1 MSLFRKIF
9 TILAITLC
17 IPGFLLAQFLSE
29 PMSVEALRPF
39 WAINGFGA
47 SSFSLQNNTLLS
59 GDISSTQSN
68 PAFLLNTQRP
78 KASLSANNI
87 NNNYSSSLN
96 GAGSGVDS
104 ESKSF
109 HTDYFGFAYPV
120 PVYQGAMVLAISYEP
135 SAYYY
140 SSLKSKGTTTFT
152 LGDVTEEMDIEES
165 GAMNTLRFAG
175 AIEFMPNFNVG
186 LSMNFHSG
194 NRSYESI
201 KTENAETIDTGTDD
215 YPDISYL
222 EIIKPEYNGFNMD
235 LGMTYQSD
243 IFKFGIRLTT
253 PLKLHIHELSQFT
266 EQYVY
271 DEAWST
277 GESWDNTTDYNIEY
291 TSRYPWEV
299 APSFAVRLGSIT
311 LGADLIVHN
320 WQDIEVDQ
328 LTNNDDVNRDL
339 YWNLR
344 RTTDIAL
351 SMALPLGKALSTRFA
366 YRRIPS
372 PYADLQ
378 NKDEE
383 INHLIGASV
392 ETILMKSLIL
402 GFSYQ
407 RAIGNQTVSH
417 PYFNELDENDNIIT
431 YVYSTQSYTNNQL
444 SLSLAILL

>member
-1 MSLFRKIF
+1 MFSFRKVVF
-9 TILAITLC
+9 TIGIALC
-17 IPGFLLAQFLSE
+17 TPGLLSAQFLSE

-39 WAINGFGA
+39 WTVSGFGA

-59 GDISSTQSN
+59 GDISSTQLN
-68 PAFLLNTQRP
+68 PAFLINIKRP
-78 KASLSANNI
+78 KASFSANNLL
-87 NNNYSSSLN
+87 NNFNSSLVATNSEITSESSSL
-96 GAGSGVDS
+96 
-104 ESKSF
+104 
-109 HTDYFGFAYPV
+109 HTDYFAFAYPV
-120 PVYQGAMVLAISYEP
+120 PVYQGSLVLAVSNEP
-135 SAYYY
+135 AAYYY
-140 SSLKSKGTTTFT
+140 STLNSKGTATIALEDMT
-152 LGDVTEEMDIEES
+152 GDVFEEMNIKES
-165 GAMNTLRFAG
+165 GVMNTLRFAG
-175 AIEFMPNFNVG
+175 AVEFMPNFKIR

-201 KTENAETIDTGTDD
+201 KTENAEAIDTNTDD
-215 YPDISYL
+215 YPDIGYL
-222 EIIKPEYNGFNMD
+222 ETIKPEYNGFNMD

-266 EQYVY
+266 EQYIY
-271 DEAWST
+271 DEAWSI
-277 GESWDNTTDYNIEY
+277 GESWDETNDYNLEY

-299 APSFAVRLGSIT
+299 APSFAVRLGSMT

-344 RTTDIAL
+344 RTTDIGL
-351 SMALPLGKALSTRFA
+351 SMALPLGKALSTRFG

-372 PYADLQ
+372 PYAELQ
-378 NKDEE
+378 NDDEE

-407 RAIGNQTVSH
+407 RAFGNQTVSH
-417 PYFNELDENDNIIT
+417 PYFGT
-431 YVYSTQSYTNNQL
+431 YSTQSYTNDRL
-444 SLSLAILL
+444 SMSLAILF

>member
-1 MSLFRKIF
+1 MSPFRKNF

-17 IPGFLLAQFLSE
+17 ISGFLSAQFLSE

-39 WAINGFGA
+39 FTINGFGA

-68 PAFLLNTQRP
+68 PAFLININRP
-78 KASLSANNI
+78 KASLSANNLFH
-87 NNNYSSSLN
+87 NYNSSLVSTN
-96 GAGSGVDS
+96 SEIFS
-104 ESKSF
+104 ESTSF

-120 PVYQGAMVLAISYEP
+120 PVYQGVLVLAVSYEP

-140 SSLKSKGTTTFT
+140 STLSSEGTVTIALEDIT
-152 LGDVTEEMDIEES
+152 GDVFEEMDIKES
-165 GAMNTLRFAG
+165 GMMNTLRFAG
-175 AIEFMPNFNVG
+175 AVEFMPNFNIG
-186 LSMNFHSG
+186 LSMNFYNG
-194 NRSYESI
+194 NRSYESY
-201 KTENAETIDTGTDD
+201 KTENAETIDTDTDD

-222 EIIKPEYNGFNMD
+222 ETIKPEYDGFNMD

-253 PLKLHIHELSQFT
+253 PLKLHIHEFSQFT
-266 EQYVY
+266 KQYIY

-277 GESWDNTTDYNIEY
+277 GSSWDTTTDYNIEY

-299 APSFAVRLGSIT
+299 APSFAIKLGSIT

-320 WQDIEVDQ
+320 WQNIEVDQ

-378 NKDEE
+378 NEDEE

-407 RAIGNQTVSH
+407 RAMGNQTVSH
-417 PYFNELDENDNIIT
+417 PYFGT
-431 YVYSTQSYTNNQL
+431 YSTQSYTNDRL
-444 SLSLAILL
+444 SMSLAILL